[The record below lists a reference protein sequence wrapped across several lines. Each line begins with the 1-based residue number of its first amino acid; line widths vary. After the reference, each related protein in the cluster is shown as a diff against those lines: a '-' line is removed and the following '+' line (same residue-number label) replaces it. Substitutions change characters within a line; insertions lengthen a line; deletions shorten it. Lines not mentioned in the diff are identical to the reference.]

1 MFKEVVWAARA
12 TETKQEGDKEE
23 EKGNKRT
30 TRRRKKTQKEVKRRR
45 KERFCLGVLCDAGFE
60 TMFNYRRSGFIVT
73 WRAVSVRSVSGATA
87 LKKATLF
94 PATIAKCGNWE
105 ENCRKNSHSCDVL
118 AHHMV
123 SISAIC
129 CRRAQQF
136 RPFDFCHGAF
146 WFPAC
151 RRIGV
156 KIDET
161 NCLDASFSPLLK
173 LYCF

>member
-1 MFKEVVWAARA
+1 MKKTHR
-12 TETKQEGDKEE
+12 KKRKEE
-23 EKGNKRT
+23 E
-30 TRRRKKTQKEVKRRR
+30 RK
-45 KERFCLGVLCDAGFE
+45 VLSRSLSDAGFE

-94 PATIAKCGNWE
+94 SATIAKCGNWE
-105 ENCRKNSHSCDVL
+105 ENCRKNRHSRDVL
-118 AHHMV
+118 AHHIA
-123 SISAIC
+123 SISGIC

-136 RPFDFCHGAF
+136 RPLDFLSQSI

-161 NCLDASFSPLLK
+161 NCLDASFSPMFK
-173 LYCF
+173 LYSF